1 MQYNSDKDVFFK
13 AAQKK
18 PRGFCCLTTGGTDT
32 IEIQNLVLKNPS
44 NPAQILLSFKDCKIQ
59 AGDRLNLSG
68 ASGSGKSSFLRA
80 LHGLWNFEGSGK
92 VTMPDVK
99 KMFIPQ
105 SDYVCDLNLKGIIC
119 APENPAAYADGQVA
133 EALLLAGLES
143 LIPDLNNENKKGDD
157 WNILSSG
164 QKKRLAFASAFLQKP
179 AVLLIDDASG
189 ALDEAAA
196 HSLYSQLYQSLSQ
209 SIIVC
214 VTNDKNL
221 APLHTM
227 FATVSK
233 EGEILCSRS
242 PEKPVPVLTAKNPSR
257 YS

>member
-1 MQYNSDKDVFFK
+1 MQYNSDKDVFFR
-13 AAQKK
+13 AAQKN
-18 PRGFCCLTTGGTDT
+18 PRVFCCLTIEGKDT

-44 NPAQILLSFKDCKIQ
+44 NPAQILLSFKSCTLQ

-68 ASGSGKSSFLRA
+68 ASGSGKSSLLRA
-80 LHGLWNFEGSGK
+80 LHGLWSFEGSGS

-105 SDYVCDLNLKGIIC
+105 SDYVCDLNLMGIIC
-119 APENPAAYADGQVA
+119 APENPSAYDDRQVE
-133 EALLLAGLES
+133 EALRLAGLES
-143 LIPDLNNENKKGDD
+143 LIPDLHNEDKKGDD

-164 QKKRLAFASAFLQKP
+164 QKKRLAFASAFLQRP

-227 FATVSK
+227 FASVGK
-233 EGEILCSRS
+233 EGDILCSRS
-242 PEKPVPVLTAKNPSR
+242 PEKPAPVLPVKNPSR